1 MNLVVYVPLLL
12 PLCAA
17 AGAWPLAT
25 RLPPNVAT
33 WLLTSAAVA
42 LAALS
47 TAVLGILALT
57 AVLRIPLVAW
67 LAHLS
72 ATGLRREEPAWRSA
86 ALAAGVLLG
95 AAPLA
100 AARAAWRRIRALVL
114 VARDARCL
122 P

>member
-25 RLPPNVAT
+25 RLPPRVAT
-33 WLLTSAAVA
+33 WLLTGAAVA

-47 TAVLGILALT
+47 TAVLGFLALT
-57 AVLRIPLVAW
+57 AVLRIPLVAS

-72 ATGLRREEPAWRSA
+72 AAVIRREDPASLSA
-86 ALAAGVLLG
+86 ALVATVLLAG
-95 AAPLA
+95 GTLA
-100 AARAAWRRIRALVL
+100 GRH
-114 VARDARCL
+114 

>member
-1 MNLVVYVPLLL
+1 MDLAVYLPLLL

-17 AGAWPLAT
+17 AGAGPLAH
-25 RLPPNVAT
+25 RLPPMVAT

-57 AVLRIPLVAW
+57 AVLRVPLVAS

-72 ATGLRREEPAWRSA
+72 WCGASA
-86 ALAAGVLLG
+86 RTRTRW
-95 AAPLA
+95 P
-100 AARAAWRRIRALVL
+100 
-114 VARDARCL
+114 
-122 P
+122 